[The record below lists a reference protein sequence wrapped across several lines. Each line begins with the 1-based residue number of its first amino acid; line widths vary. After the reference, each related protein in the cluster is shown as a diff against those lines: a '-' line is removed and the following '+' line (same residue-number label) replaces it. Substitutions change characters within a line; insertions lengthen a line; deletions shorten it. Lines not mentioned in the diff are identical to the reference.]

1 MGGVELRAARLFN
14 KESGR
19 AFITAFDHGSTVGP
33 RAGSEAA
40 VEVMTAVR
48 GAKTKAQK
56 SLRWPVAAL
65 EISGSESA
73 RAALDPV
80 MDDIIRAGNII
91 SGGLQLTDGDAAEG
105 HTFAIAVILA
115 EDED

>member
-40 VEVMTAVR
+40 ALAAPSA
-48 GAKTKAQK
+48 AKAAELSRAPAT
-56 SLRWPVAAL
+56 SNPNPNRWPF
-65 EISGSESA
+65 
-73 RAALDPV
+73 
-80 MDDIIRAGNII
+80 M
-91 SGGLQLTDGDAAEG
+91 T
-105 HTFAIAVILA
+105 LA
-115 EDED
+115 PGK